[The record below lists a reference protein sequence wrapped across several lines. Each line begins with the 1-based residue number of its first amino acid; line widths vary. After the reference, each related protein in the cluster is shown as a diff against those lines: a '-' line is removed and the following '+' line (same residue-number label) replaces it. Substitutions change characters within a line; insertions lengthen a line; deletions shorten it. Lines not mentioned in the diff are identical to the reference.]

1 MILYY
6 KIKSVSEVALK
17 TLKYLVS
24 LGLGTYETE
33 YAVSVHSHKTNV
45 NKWLNR

>member
-1 MILYY
+1 MFSMI
-6 KIKSVSEVALK
+6 
-17 TLKYLVS
+17 S

-45 NKWLNR
+45 NRLSNEYLYFQNFSNY